1 MVDFALSFHD
11 LSMVDGFI
19 EAIKCDN
26 KKIFDEILY
35 RNGMEVSLGY
45 EIRSSTHRTLIGKVW
60 TGSRV
65 EGFER
70 IDKNWIATGAASR
83 EAIIESTPD
92 ITLRKEL
99 REMSRE
105 RTNDKVFDNH

>member
-11 LSMVDGFI
+11 LSLVDGFI
-19 EAIKCDN
+19 EAIQCQN
-26 KKIFDEILY
+26 KKILDEILY

-45 EIRSSTHRTLIGKVW
+45 DITSSTHRTLIGKVF
-60 TGSRV
+60 TGNRI

-70 IDKNWIATGAASR
+70 IDKAWIATGAASK

-105 RTNDKVFDNH
+105 RTQERIFDNH